1 VKVTG
6 AQAKAAQFILGWRQ
20 LELASA
26 ARVSITTVS
35 HYENGMRPLSDAAIS
50 EMRFVLERA
59 GVEFFAENGGYGAR
73 LSKRN

>member
-1 VKVTG
+1 LITG
-6 AQAKAAQFILGWRQ
+6 DQIKTARFILGWRQ
-20 LELASA
+20 LELACA

-35 HYENGMRPLSDAAIS
+35 HFENGMRPLSDAAIS

-59 GVEFFAENGGYGAR
+59 GVEFFAENCGYGVR